1 MTRTVGSYTCVGKVW
16 FLMKIFVRA
25 AAVCLAAVMLAGAA
39 LPTGAAEPIS
49 PALAL
54 LAEEAAM
61 AKSGLQFGEI
71 SFSAD
76 DFARA
81 LNRSAVKSITVLS
94 LPPAAE
100 GKLKLGT
107 TEVYAGQV
115 ITRNSLDLLRF
126 VPAADAVTQSA
137 FTFSAEESGYA
148 LTCALYLLP
157 ALNFAPTVA
166 LADENALTVSTHRS
180 ISCFGSLPAY
190 DPEGDPLTYTI
201 VSAPKK
207 GSVVLTDA
215 SSGDYR
221 YTPTAGKTGRD
232 SFRYVVRDKYGNYS
246 AAATVSITI
255 TRPKTAVVFAD
266 MDGHW
271 AHNAALTMVE
281 AGLMQGRPVGNSVCF
296 APNEPVSRGEF
307 LVMAMHASGFTNVP
321 AAVGTGFADDDA
333 IPAAMKGYVAA
344 AVELGYIRGRE
355 VDGQSVFCPDDAIT
369 RAEAA
374 VMLGNILD
382 AAVPTVKPVFSDADS
397 VPEWAYDALSALN
410 ALGVMSGTGSGVI
423 AANAAINRAQ
433 AAQILCAVMTLG

>member
-1 MTRTVGSYTCVGKVW
+1 
-16 FLMKIFVRA
+16 MKIFVRT
-25 AAVCLAAVMLAGAA
+25 AAVCLAAVMLAGAV
-39 LPTGAAEPIS
+39 LPAAAAPVS
-49 PALAL
+49 PALSL
-54 LAEEAAM
+54 LAEEADM

-81 LNRSAVKSITVLS
+81 LNRAKVKSITIAS
-94 LPPAAE
+94 LPPAAD

-107 TEVYAGQV
+107 TDVYAGQV
-115 ITRNSLDLLRF
+115 IARNSLDLLRF
-126 VPAADAVTQSA
+126 VPAADAVTESS
-137 FTFSAEESGYA
+137 FTFSAEDSGYA

-157 ALNFAPTVA
+157 ALNFAPTVE

-180 ISCFGSLPAY
+180 ISCFGTLPAY
-190 DPEGDPLTYTI
+190 DPEGDPLTYEI

-207 GSVVLTDA
+207 GSIILTNA
-215 SSGDYR
+215 AAGDYR
-221 YTPTAGKTGRD
+221 YTPTEGKTGRD

-255 TRPKTAVVFAD
+255 SRPKTSVVFAD
-266 MDGHW
+266 MTDHW

-281 AGLMQGRPVGNSVCF
+281 AGIMQGRQMGSVVCF
-296 APNEPVSRGEF
+296 DPAEPVSRGEF
-307 LVMAMHASGFTNVP
+307 LVMAMNAAGVTNVP
-321 AAVGTGFADDDA
+321 TVVDTGFADDAA

-344 AVELGYIRGRE
+344 AVELGYIRGRV

-374 VMLGNILD
+374 VMLGGILD

-410 ALGVMSGTGSGVI
+410 AIGVMSGTGSGVI
-423 AANAAINRAQ
+423 AANTALNRAQ
-433 AAQILCAVMTLG
+433 AAQILCAVIELK

>member
-1 MTRTVGSYTCVGKVW
+1 
-16 FLMKIFVRA
+16 MKIFVRA
-25 AAVCLAAVMLAGAA
+25 AAVCLAAVMLVGAA
-39 LPTGAAEPIS
+39 LPTGAAEPVS

-54 LAEEAAM
+54 LAEESAM

-81 LNRSAVKSITVLS
+81 LNRSSVKSITVTS

-107 TEVYAGQV
+107 VDVYAGQV
-115 ITRNSLDLLRF
+115 IAQNSLELLRF
-126 VPAADAVTQSA
+126 VPAADAVTESA
-137 FTFSAEESGYA
+137 FTFSAEDSGYA

-157 ALNFAPTVA
+157 ALNFAPTVE
-166 LADENALTVSTHRS
+166 LANENALTVSTHRA
-180 ISCFGSLPAY
+180 ISCFGTLPAY

-207 GSVVLTDA
+207 GSVILTDA

-221 YTPTAGKTGRD
+221 YTPTEGKTGRD

-266 MDGHW
+266 MTDHW

-281 AGLMQGRPVGNSVCF
+281 AGIMQGRQLGSVVCF
-296 APNEPVSRGEF
+296 APDETVSRGEF
-307 LVMAMHASGFTNVP
+307 LVMAMN
-321 AAVGTGFADDDA
+321 AAGITDLPMVLNTGFADDAA
-333 IPAAMKGYVAA
+333 IPTAMKGYVAA
-344 AVELGYIRGRE
+344 AVELGYVRGRV

-382 AAVPTVKPVFSDADS
+382 AAVPTVKPIFRDADS

-410 ALGVMSGTGSGVI
+410 AIGVMSGTGGGVI
-423 AANAAINRAQ
+423 AANTTITRAQ
-433 AAQILCAVMTLG
+433 AAQILCAVMELG

>member
-1 MTRTVGSYTCVGKVW
+1 
-16 FLMKIFVRA
+16 MKFFVHA
-25 AAVCLAAVMLAGAA
+25 AAVCLAAVMLAGAV
-39 LPTGAAEPIS
+39 LPAAAANPVS
-49 PALAL
+49 PALSL
-54 LAEEAAM
+54 LAAEADM
-61 AKSGLQFGEI
+61 AKSGLQFSEI

-81 LNRSAVKSITVLS
+81 LNRAKVKSITIAS
-94 LPPAAE
+94 LPPAAD

-107 TEVYAGQV
+107 TDVYAGQV
-115 ITRNSLDLLRF
+115 IARNSLGLLRF
-126 VPAADAVTQSA
+126 VPAANAVTESS
-137 FTFSAEESGYA
+137 FTFSAEDSGYA

-157 ALNFAPTVA
+157 ALNFAPTVE

-180 ISCFGSLPAY
+180 ISCFGTLPAY
-190 DPEGDPLTYTI
+190 DPEGDPLTYEI

-207 GSVVLTDA
+207 GSIILTDTA
-215 SSGDYR
+215 AGDYR
-221 YTPTAGKTGRD
+221 YTPTEGKTGKD

-255 TRPKTAVVFAD
+255 SRPKTSVVFAD
-266 MDGHW
+266 MTDHW

-281 AGLMQGRPVGNSVCF
+281 AGIMQDRQVGNVVCF
-296 APNEPVSRGEF
+296 DPAEPVSRGEF
-307 LVMAMHASGFTNVP
+307 LVMAMNASGVTNVP
-321 AAVGTGFADDDA
+321 TAVDTGFADDAA

-344 AVELGYIRGRE
+344 AVELGYIRGRI

-374 VMLGNILD
+374 VILGNILD

-410 ALGVMSGTGSGVI
+410 AIGVMSGTGSGVI
-423 AANAAINRAQ
+423 AAAAPLNRAQ
-433 AAQILCAVMTLG
+433 AAQILCAVMELK